1 MASGFSVQRYTYVS
15 VWTAVMDWDQLM
27 NHSKRDWSKPF
38 NAQYEGECAG
48 CGDTI
53 ETGDEVRFADDEL
66 VHVGCE
72 E

>member
-1 MASGFSVQRYTYVS
+1 
-15 VWTAVMDWDQLM
+15 MDWDQLM
-27 NHSKRDWSKPF
+27 HHSKRDWSKPF

-53 ETGDEVRFADDEL
+53 ETGDEIRYVEDKL